1 MGKKREKKGGERRKR
16 ENRKEG
22 ERDYIVLT
30 LHSYRIQMTSF
41 VSIILGK
48 TAMYRGRRRC
58 KQEG

>member
-41 VSIILGK
+41 VSIILEK
-48 TAMYRGRRRC
+48 TAMYRGRRR
-58 KQEG
+58 